1 MPENW
6 TGAIVGK
13 MHVNRI
19 SNDELAAEL
28 GYTTEYISMVLN
40 GHRNPKKA
48 EQKFRQA
55 LDELIQQKQKT
66 A

>member
-6 TGAIVGK
+6 TGEVVGI

-19 SNDELAAEL
+19 TVQKLANKL
-28 GYTTEYISMVLN
+28 NYRPEYVSMILN

-48 EQKFRQA
+48 EHTIKCA
-55 LDELIQQKQKT
+55 LGELIQQEKGKV
-66 A
+66 